1 MATSSRQSSI
11 FGINDWKAIYQTF
24 SQADLQSYDYETLR
38 KSFIDYLR
46 ANYPETFNDYTES
59 SEFVALLDVM
69 AFMGQA
75 LSFRS
80 DLNARENFIDTAER
94 RDSVIK
100 LANLVGYNP
109 KRNIAGQ
116 GFLKVTSVKT
126 TEQVKD
132 INGLFLNNLT
142 ILWND
147 PSNPNWQEQFNSILN
162 ATLVNSQRV
171 GRPGHSN
178 TILGIKTDEYS
189 VNLTT
194 TTLPAFKFSASI
206 NGTNTDFE
214 VVSTTSLNEE
224 YIYENPPA
232 PNGIFNMLYRNDNL
246 GYGSPNTGFFLYFK
260 QGTLQSY
267 DFNITQRVS
276 NQVVDIPIQYVND
289 SDTWLYQIDAV
300 TGALTKWSQV
310 DSVYSNTYLQTGSND
325 KTLFSVVSGFND
337 QVSYSFGDGVFSKIP
352 TGMFRAFI
360 RSGNAMEYSID
371 PTEMQGINIDI
382 PYVSRTNRVE
392 TLTLTLELQLPVNN
406 AQTRESLA
414 SIKERAPTRYYTQ
427 NRMVNG
433 EDYNNFPYTL
443 YNSIIKSKALNRS
456 SVGVS
461 RNLDL
466 LDPTAKYSST
476 NNFADDGGLY
486 IDTNDGYINFS
497 FASTNDI
504 ASFFSQN
511 LAKVLQ
517 GHRVLQ
523 YYVQNYKRYDLKET
537 LGVGSYTNVLWHQ
550 TSLSALEATGYFRTV
565 NGSIPLGSFSS
576 STSRY
581 ITPGAM
587 IKFTAPAGYYF
598 DDRNRLVAGLI
609 TQSSKTYIWATV
621 IGVVADGYNNGLG
634 NLSSGKGPVSL
645 NISVP
650 EGAIA
655 SVVIP
660 AFSNTI
666 PNSVIQDCIVKA
678 VANQSFSL
686 SFNNSLL
693 ATQTRWSVTGYPIT
707 DYVVNFQCV
716 GVDRYLV
723 TYKSIA
729 YYFGSVRELRF
740 TFDSDKI
747 VYDPLSGKLLQ
758 DHINVLK
765 TNNQPNS
772 STSLLGDTILNVVG
786 MYVEADGYVDDYSVE
801 VSSRDANNK
810 VVLTDPDFFSRIT
823 GYNFNGSN
831 TSSFVFFKKTLD
843 ANMLTRYDMASYGE
857 VVYAYTTK
865 TAIENVKYEFKIGQ
879 VFYTYPDDKFYII
892 NESATVQNFVTVDE
906 ITSYRAGYGRQ
917 GLHFQYKHTSPNT
930 TRIDPAT
937 SNIIDLYV
945 VTQSYYTQYQ
955 SWVQDTTGAIS
966 EPTIPSINELRQSYG
981 KIDDYKMLTDSVIM
995 NSVRFKPL
1003 FGSKADPALR
1013 ATIKVIKSS
1022 TTTASDS
1029 EIRSA
1034 VLSEMNK
1041 YFTIDKWNFGD
1052 TFYFSELSAYLHST
1066 IGDLVNSVVL
1076 VPNDPSLKFGELYE
1090 IRSAPY
1096 EIFVNAA
1103 QATDITVIS
1112 ALTPA
1117 ELQISK

>member
-1 MATSSRQSSI
+1 MATSSRQTSI
-11 FGINDWKAIYQTF
+11 FGVNDWKAIYQTF

-46 ANYPETFNDYTES
+46 LNYPETFNDYTES
-59 SEFVALLDVM
+59 SEFVALLDVI

-75 LSFRS
+75 LAFRN

-147 PSNPNWQEQFNSILN
+147 PSNPNWQEQFNSVLN
-162 ATLVNSQRV
+162 STMINTQRV

-189 VNLTT
+189 LNLTVG
-194 TTLPAFKFSASI
+194 TLPAFKFTAQI

-224 YIYENPPA
+224 YVYEVPPA

-246 GYGSPNTGFFLYFK
+246 GYGSPNTGFFVYFK
-260 QGTLQSY
+260 QGTLQTY
-267 DFNITQRVS
+267 DFTVNQRIS
-276 NQVVDIPIQYVND
+276 NQVVDIPIQYIND
-289 SDTWLYQIDAV
+289 TDTWLYEVDTL
-300 TGALTKWSQV
+300 TGALSKWDQV
-310 DSVYSNTYLQTGSND
+310 ESVYANNYLQTNSGTR
-325 KTLFSVVSGFND
+325 TLYSVVSGFND

-352 TGMFRAFI
+352 VGSFRAFV
-360 RSGNAMEYSID
+360 RYGNAMEYSID
-371 PTEMQGINIDI
+371 PTELQNVTIDI
-382 PYVSRTNRVE
+382 PYVSRTNRTE
-392 TLTLTLELQLPVNN
+392 TLTLTLDLQLPVNN

-443 YNSIIKSKALNRS
+443 YSSIIKSKALNRS

-486 IDTNDGYINFS
+486 VDSDDGYLNFA
-497 FASTNDI
+497 FTSTNDI
-504 ASFFSQN
+504 ASFFTQN

-523 YYVQNYKRYDLKET
+523 YYVQNYTRYDLKET
-537 LGVGSYTNVLWHQ
+537 LGVGSYTPVLWHQ
-550 TSLSALEATGYFRTV
+550 TSLSALEATGYFKTV
-565 NGSIPLGSFSS
+565 NGSIPLGSYSS

-581 ITPGAM
+581 ITPGAL
-587 IKFTAPAGYYF
+587 IKFTAPAGKYF
-598 DDRNRLVAGLI
+598 DDRNRLVTGMVTAN
-609 TQSSKTYIWATV
+609 TKTHIWATV
-621 IGVVADGYNNGLG
+621 MGVVTDGYNNGLG
-634 NLSSGKGPVSL
+634 NLSNGKGPVSL

-660 AFSNTI
+660 SFSNTI
-666 PNSVIQDCIVKA
+666 PNSVIQECISRA
-678 VANQSFSL
+678 VSNQSFSL
-686 SFNNSLL
+686 SFENSLL
-693 ATQTRWSVTGYPIT
+693 ATQTRWSVTGYPNSG
-707 DYVVNFQCV
+707 YFVNFQCV

-729 YYFGSVRELRF
+729 YYFGSVREIRF

-747 VYDPLSGKLLQ
+747 VFDPLSGKLLQ
-758 DHINVLK
+758 DHVNILK
-765 TNNQPNS
+765 SNSQPNS
-772 STSLLGDTILNVVG
+772 NNSLIGDTTLNVVG
-786 MYVEADGYVDDYSVE
+786 MYVESDGYIDDYAVE
-801 VSSRDANNK
+801 LSSRDINNK
-810 VVLTDPDFFSRIT
+810 FVLTDPDFFSRIT
-823 GYNFNGSN
+823 GFNFSGAN
-831 TSSFVFFKKTLD
+831 TSTFVFFKQALD
-843 ANMLTRYDMASYGE
+843 ANMLTRYLMVPSDE
-857 VVYAYTTK
+857 VVYTYTTK
-865 TAIENVKYEFKIGQ
+865 PAIENVKYEFSIGQ
-879 VFYTYPDDKFYII
+879 VFYTYPDNKFYVI
-892 NESATVQNFVTVDE
+892 NESATVENIVTVDE
-906 ITSYRAGYGRQ
+906 ITNYRAGYGRQ

-955 SWVQDTTGAIS
+955 NWIQDSTGVVE
-966 EPTIPSINELRQSYG
+966 EPSIPDINELRQSYG
-981 KIDDYKMLTDSVIM
+981 KVDDYKMLTDSVII

-1003 FGSKADPALR
+1003 FGAKADPALR

-1029 EIRSA
+1029 EIRSS
-1034 VLSEMNK
+1034 VLNEMNK
-1041 YFTIDKWNFGD
+1041 YFSIDKWNFGD
-1052 TFYFSELSAYLHST
+1052 TFYFSELSAYLHSA

-1076 VPNDPSLKFGELYE
+1076 VPNDPNLKFGELYE

-1103 QATDITVIS
+1103 KATDITVIS
-1112 ALTPA
+1112 ALTPS

>member
-11 FGINDWKAIYQTF
+11 FGVNDWKAIYQTF

-59 SEFVALLDVM
+59 SEFIALLDVI
-69 AFMGQA
+69 AYMGQA
-75 LSFRS
+75 LAFRD
-80 DLNARENFIDTAER
+80 DLNTRENFIDTAER

-147 PSNPNWQEQFNSILN
+147 PSNPNWQEQFNSVLN
-162 ATLVNSQRV
+162 AALVNSQRV
-171 GRPGHSN
+171 GRPGHSKS
-178 TILGIKTDEYS
+178 ILGIKTDEYS
-189 VNLTT
+189 VNLTSNS
-194 TTLPAFKFSASI
+194 LPAIQFTADI
-206 NGTNTDFE
+206 NGTSTDFE
-214 VVSTTSLNEE
+214 VVSTTSLNED
-224 YIYENPPA
+224 YIYEVPPS
-232 PNGIFNMLYRNDNL
+232 PKGTFNMLYRNDNL

-260 QGTLQSY
+260 QGSLQTY
-267 DFNITQRVS
+267 DFNISQKIS
-276 NQVVDIPIQYVND
+276 NQVVDIPLQYVND
-289 SDTWLYQIDAV
+289 SDTWLYEVDPI
-300 TGALTKWSQV
+300 TGEQVSWEKV
-310 DSVYSNTYLQTGSND
+310 DSVYANSYLQTGSNT
-325 KTLFSVVSGFND
+325 KKIFSVLSGFND
-337 QVSYSFGDGVFSKIP
+337 QVSYTFGDGVFSKIP
-352 TGMFRAFI
+352 TGIFKAYLRV
-360 RSGNAMEYSID
+360 SNAMEYSID
-371 PTEMQGINIDI
+371 PVEMQNINIEI

-392 TLTLTLELQLPVNN
+392 TLSVTLDLQLPVTN

-443 YNSIIKSKALNRS
+443 YGSIIKSKALNRS

-486 IDTNDGYINFS
+486 IDTDDGYLNFTFS
-497 FASTNDI
+497 STNDI
-504 ASFFSQN
+504 AAFLTQN
-511 LAKVLQ
+511 IAKVLQ

-523 YYVQNYKRYDLKET
+523 HYVQHYARYDLKES
-537 LGVGSYTNVLWHQ
+537 LGVSTFTPVLWHQ
-550 TSLSALEATGYFRTV
+550 TSISSLEATGYFRTV
-565 NGSIPLGSFSS
+565 NGSIPLGSYSS
-576 STSRY
+576 STSRF

-587 IKFTAPAGYYF
+587 IKFTAPSGQYF
-598 DDRNRLVAGLI
+598 NDRRRLVSGI
-609 TQSSKTYIWATV
+609 PTTPESTYFWATV
-621 IGVVADGYNNGLG
+621 LGVVTDGYNNGLG
-634 NLSSGKGPVSL
+634 NLASGRGPVTL
-645 NISVP
+645 NTSVP

-660 AFSNTI
+660 AFGNTI
-666 PNSVIQDCIVKA
+666 PNTVLQECIAKA
-678 VANQSFSL
+678 VLNQSFSL

-693 ATQTRWSVTGYPIT
+693 ATQTRWSVTDYPID
-707 DYVVNFQCV
+707 DYVLRFQSV
-716 GVDRYLV
+716 GSDRYLV
-723 TYKSIA
+723 TYKSVA
-729 YYFGSVRELRF
+729 YYFGSVREIRF
-740 TFDSDKI
+740 TFDSDKV
-747 VYDPLSGKLLQ
+747 VYDPSSGKLLQ
-758 DHINVLK
+758 DHITILK
-765 TNNQPNS
+765 TNSQPNS
-772 STSLLGDTILNVVG
+772 SNALQNDTVLNSVG
-786 MYVEADGYVDDYSVE
+786 LYVESDGYVDDYAIE
-801 VSSRDANNK
+801 ISSRDANNK
-810 VVLTDPDFFSRIT
+810 TVLVDPDFFNRIT
-823 GYNFNGSN
+823 GYSVTGANS
-831 TSSFVFFKKTLD
+831 SSFVFFKQTID
-843 ANMLTRYDMASYGE
+843 ANLLTRYEMAAANQ
-857 VVYAYTTK
+857 VVYAYTTHA
-865 TAIENVKYEFKIGQ
+865 AIENVKYEFMVGQ
-879 VFYTYPDDKFYII
+879 VFYTYPDGKFYVI
-892 NESATVQNFVTVDE
+892 NESDTVQNIVTVDE
-906 ITSYRAGYGRQ
+906 ITNYKAVTGRQ
-917 GLHFQYKHTSPNT
+917 GLHFQYKHTSGNT

-945 VTQSYYTQYQ
+945 VTQSYYTQYKN
-955 SWVQDTTGAIS
+955 WIQDSSNVITEPAI
-966 EPTIPSINELRQSYG
+966 PDINELRQTYG
-981 KIDDYKMLTDSVIM
+981 KVNDYKMLTDSVIL

-1003 FGSKADPALR
+1003 FGAKADPALR
-1013 ATIKVIKSS
+1013 ATIKVIKAS

-1029 EIRSA
+1029 EIRSS

-1041 YFTIDKWNFGD
+1041 YFSIDNWNFGD

-1112 ALTPA
+1112 ALTPS